1 MMSVPRRQHR
11 LAGTAG
17 KHQSSSAA
25 EDGVATF
32 SLDHRGMIRACNGA
46 GEHLFGYRRGEVI
59 WQHISALLPQLADT
73 DLVCDGRLNPR
84 LLFLC
89 RIGGYFRAQK
99 QNGESFASDL
109 YLLNL
114 SNRDSSDLR
123 MIVRPFRPECADQMS
138 Q

>member
-1 MMSVPRRQHR
+1 MMPVPREKHR
-11 LAGTAG
+11 VAGRAAT
-17 KHQSSSAA
+17 QQQLSVA

-32 SLDHRGMIRACNGA
+32 LLDHRGMIRGCNGA
-46 GEHLFGYRRGEVI
+46 SEHLFGYRRGEVV
-59 WQHISALLPQLADT
+59 WRHISALLPQLADT
-73 DLVCDGRLNPR
+73 DLVCDGQLNPR

-114 SNRDSSDLR
+114 SNPGSSDLR
-123 MIVRPFRPECADQMS
+123 MIVRPFRPECANQIS